1 MSSGQKSFLM
11 WVAIILFVA
20 YLANINLGHAA
31 GNFLNSVQTIHNS
44 NAHP

>member
-1 MSSGQKSFLM
+1 MSHGQKSFLM

-20 YLANINLGHAA
+20 YLADVNLGSLF
-31 GNFLNSVQTIHNS
+31 GNAMHSLQTIHNQ